1 MPSDVVRQGTR
12 GVSMFFYVQVRDDDG
27 NLNNIEVQRLKDK
40 LGTRPV
46 PTAELLLDGTR
57 ALLVVN
63 YHCWLGQF
71 VNYRCWLGQFAMCL
85 TNTVDLLISL

>member
-1 MPSDVVRQGTR
+1 MLDDLWSFVIVELMVLRDGVCQGTS
-12 GVSMFFYVQVRDDDG
+12 GLSMFYVQVRDGDG

-57 ALLVVN
+57 ALRVNCRCCTRLCYLCAVVV
-63 YHCWLGQF
+63 C
-71 VNYRCWLGQFAMCL
+71 
-85 TNTVDLLISL
+85 